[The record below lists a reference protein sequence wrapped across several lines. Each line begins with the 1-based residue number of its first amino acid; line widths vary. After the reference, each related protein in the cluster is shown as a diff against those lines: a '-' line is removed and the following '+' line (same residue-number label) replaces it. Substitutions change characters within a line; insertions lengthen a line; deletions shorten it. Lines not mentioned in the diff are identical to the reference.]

1 MDKFCKAVQ
10 NLLLLCNLHVQYY
23 NDNIKKHVTI
33 FTVSCSD
40 TVMAILSHDDGF
52 KALQLKTKSLT
63 KKSWKE
69 KSLNEILISWIKKSA
84 IDKGNSLTPMEL
96 LIKHLPG

>member
-1 MDKFCKAVQ
+1 MDNSVLFHCVSIVHAYIIHKQ
-10 NLLLLCNLHVQYY
+10 HV
-23 NDNIKKHVTI
+23 IIVI
-33 FTVSCSD
+33 RSD